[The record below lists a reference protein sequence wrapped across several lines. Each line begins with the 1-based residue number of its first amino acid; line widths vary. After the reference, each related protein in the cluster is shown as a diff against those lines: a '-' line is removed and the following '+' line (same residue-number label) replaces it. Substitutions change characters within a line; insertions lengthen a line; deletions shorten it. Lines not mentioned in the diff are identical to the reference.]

1 MLRRRPSPDD
11 SPPTTF
17 ANVLERFSSGI
28 FGRGAVSYFFA
39 FAGISISSFVFH
51 VLVSRLLGPSHYGV
65 MGALLGIIGLLTVP
79 IGATQIAVTQAV
91 MHSTAQGQ
99 SFSIARLTIRS
110 LSGGVVAMLALDAC
124 APLIDGY
131 LHIHSPLPLY
141 LVASWIPIAIVSA
154 ILQGALIGEYRFRP
168 VAFATFIGSGVI
180 RLALGAVMVE
190 SGFGVS
196 GAVAS
201 TIFAQLFTVLSLSY
215 SARHELFGRHRAS
228 FVTTKLRD
236 ATLSVAALTG
246 YTTLISIDTF
256 LARHFFTPVVAGR
269 YAAAVVVAH
278 VAFFVPTA
286 IVTVA
291 FPHLVEGKGVSPTSR
306 KIFRESLLLSVGLG
320 VLAAVTMAIFPRT
333 VINVLFG
340 NAYSRA
346 ASIVGIL
353 SFTSVAIGIV
363 VLFVYLHLARR
374 SLAAL
379 TPWIGVTLST
389 VLIYLFHG
397 SMTSIALIMFIVSMS
412 TLLLGVVPAVRHRP
426 APHSDDIDDEVAR
439 E

>member
-1 MLRRRPSPDD
+1 MLRRRRPAD
-11 SPPTTF
+11 SSEPTTF
-17 ANVLERFSSGI
+17 AILVEKLTSGI
-28 FGRGAVSYFFA
+28 LGRGAVSYFFA

-91 MHSTAQGQ
+91 MNKKAQGQ
-99 SFSIARLTIRS
+99 TFSISRLTLRS
-110 LSGGVVAMLALDAC
+110 VSGGVVAMLALDAC

-131 LHIHSPLPLY
+131 LHIRSPIPMY
-141 LVASWIPIAIVSA
+141 LVASWIPVAIVSA

-168 VAFATFIGSGVI
+168 VAFATFFGSGVI

-215 SARHELFGRHRAS
+215 SARHELFARRHAS
-228 FVTTKLRD
+228 IVTTKVRD

-246 YTTLISIDTF
+246 YTTLIGVDTF
-256 LARHFFTPVVAGR
+256 LARHFFIPVVAGK
-269 YAAAVVVAH
+269 YAAVVVVAH

-291 FPHLVEGKGVSPTSR
+291 FPHLVEGKGVSPASR
-306 KIFRESLLLSVGLG
+306 KIFTESLLLSVGLG
-320 VLAAVTMAIFPRT
+320 VLAAVTMAVFPGT
-333 VINVLFG
+333 VMNVLFG
-340 NAYSRA
+340 NAYSSA
-346 ASIVGIL
+346 ASIVGVL
-353 SFTSVAIGIV
+353 SFTSVAIGII

-379 TPWIGVTLST
+379 APWVGVLLST
-389 VLIYLFHG
+389 VLIYLIHG
-397 SMTSIALIMFIVSMS
+397 SMMSIALIMFIVSMS
-412 TLLLGVVPAVRHRP
+412 TLLLAVVPALLHRP
-426 APHSDDIDDEVAR
+426 VPSHGVERGPTND
-439 E
+439 